1 MTNDTSRN
9 AIEWAKDVVEITP
22 CEDEIIMYPR
32 RPLLYNGGSNWV
44 KEDGTDFD
52 VTMDS

>member
-32 RPLLYNGGSNWV
+32 RHLLYNGGSNWV